1 MVILQLLKFCK
12 RDSLYNLISTTYYFT
27 FRMITT
33 VKASNFEAVYLT
45 GVCRN
50 CRVLLSEMQE
60 ENELPVDK
68 KSNDEKN
75 LEFENLSFVGT
86 KTSVRQSLY
95 RCIGDYL
102 IVLHKLR

>member
-1 MVILQLLKFCK
+1 MWLQQWK
-12 RDSLYNLISTTYYFT
+12 T
-27 FRMITT
+27 
-33 VKASNFEAVYLT
+33 SNFETIHLT

-60 ENELPVDK
+60 ENELPVDT

-86 KTSVRQSLY
+86 KTSVSQSLY
-95 RCIGDYL
+95 RWLFYRPT
-102 IVLHKLR
+102 HA

>member
-1 MVILQLLKFCK
+1 
-12 RDSLYNLISTTYYFT
+12 
-27 FRMITT
+27 
-33 VKASNFEAVYLT
+33 
-45 GVCRN
+45 
-50 CRVLLSEMQE
+50 MQE